1 MLFDLRGRGR
11 RRVVKV
17 VYIGLALL
25 FGVGFIGFG
34 VGVGGGG
41 GGLLDAFTN
50 NNGTSSASFDKQIK
64 ADRKA
69 VAAQPR
75 NPAPL
80 ATLIQDLLRQA
91 GTGENYNSTEASFTT
106 KAKGLLREA
115 KADWQSYLALEPKN
129 PSSDVANE
137 MLSVFYGPGSLNE
150 PANAV
155 AAMQIVIAGRPPS
168 EGLYASLAQLA
179 YIAGNTRQGDLAS
192 AKAVSLAPVAQRGL
206 LRTRLAAIK
215 KNPKGESETSSTAVS
230 STASAGAAGAAGSS
244 TIKIGGKTYTVKP
257 GSTSTG
263 TTSTGAGTSSTSAPK
278 TSTSTA
284 KTTTTSK

>member
-1 MLFDLRGRGR
+1 MLFDLRGRSR

-17 VYIGLALL
+17 VYVGLALL

-41 GGLLDAFTN
+41 GGLFDAFTN
-50 NNGTSSASFDKQIK
+50 NNGTTSASFEKQIK
-64 ADRKA
+64 QDRKA
-69 VAAQPR
+69 VAAQP
-75 NPAPL
+75 NDPAPL
-80 ATLIQDLLRQA
+80 ATLIQDILRQA

-115 KADWQSYLALEPKN
+115 KEEWQRYLTLETKN

-150 PANAV
+150 PAAAV
-155 AAMQIVIAGRPPS
+155 SAMQIVIAGRPPS
-168 EGLYASLAQLA
+168 EGLYASLAQLS

-192 AKAVSLAPVAQRGL
+192 SKAVSLAPAAQRSL

-215 KNPKGESETSSTAVS
+215 KNPKGEAETTSTAVS
-230 STASAGAAGAAGSS
+230 STAAAPSSGAAVSTSGG
-244 TIKIGGKTYTVKP
+244 TIKIGGKTYNVKP
-257 GSTSTG
+257 GATTTGKST
-263 TTSTGAGTSSTSAPK
+263 GTSST
-278 TSTSTA
+278 TTSTA
-284 KTTTTSK
+284 KTSTAAPKKH